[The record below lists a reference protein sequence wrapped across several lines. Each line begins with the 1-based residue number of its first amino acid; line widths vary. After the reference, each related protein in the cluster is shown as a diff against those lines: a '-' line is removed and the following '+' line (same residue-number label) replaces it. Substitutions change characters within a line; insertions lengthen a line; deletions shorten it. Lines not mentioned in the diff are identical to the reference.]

1 MLGLEYPNM
10 CRSTSTEVTAQHEF
24 TLIPIRRNIKGRRK
38 GKGEV
43 KRTVRIRAMDPMQKC
58 GKGTS
63 VTQMYRVEERLDQAR
78 INHLVFFDRHGWY
91 CEHGEQ
97 CGVVKDVQKF
107 TRSKL

>member
-1 MLGLEYPNM
+1 M
-10 CRSTSTEVTAQHEF
+10 AQQEL
-24 TLIPIRRNIKGRRK
+24 TLAPIRRSIKGRRK
-38 GKGEV
+38 GKAEV
-43 KRTVRIRAMDPMQKC
+43 KRTVRIRPMNPIEMC

-63 VTQMYRVEERLDQAR
+63 VTQLFRVQEQLDHTR

-91 CEHGEQ
+91 CEHGKQ

>member
-1 MLGLEYPNM
+1 LA
-10 CRSTSTEVTAQHEF
+10 S
-24 TLIPIRRNIKGRRK
+24 IRRSIKGRRK
-38 GKGEV
+38 EKTEV
-43 KRTVRIRAMDPMQKC
+43 KRSIKIRPMDPVEKC

-63 VTQMYRVEERLDQAR
+63 VTQLYQVQERLDETR

-91 CEHGEQ
+91 CEHGKQ